1 VFIPWTQQPIGALT
15 FVMRTSVDAA
25 SLAPAVTRTFYELD
39 PQLGIARVSTLDAL
53 VNMRLSQRR
62 FLMVLVAAF
71 ALAAV
76 TIATVGV
83 FGVMSQ
89 AVTERGREIAVRM
102 ALGAG
107 PRTIVSEFLAEAG
120 WMTLVALG
128 VGLGIALL
136 ATRALA
142 GFLYGIAPLDGVSLF
157 AAGGLV
163 VVLALF
169 AAALP
174 SWRAARTNPARVL
187 QDG

>member
-1 VFIPWTQQPIGALT
+1 
-15 FVMRTSVDAA
+15 
-25 SLAPAVTRTFYELD
+25 
-39 PQLGIARVSTLDAL
+39 
-53 VNMRLSQRR
+53 
-62 FLMVLVAAF
+62 
-71 ALAAV
+71 
-76 TIATVGV
+76 
-83 FGVMSQ
+83 
-89 AVTERGREIAVRM
+89 
-102 ALGAG
+102 
-107 PRTIVSEFLAEAG
+107 
-120 WMTLVALG
+120 MTLVALG

>member
-1 VFIPWTQQPIGALT
+1 VLGLLAWMQNMYSAPIPVGFLYFAML
-15 FVMRTSVDAA
+15 M
-25 SLAPAVTRTFYELD
+25 AV
-39 PQLGIARVSTLDAL
+39 AL
-53 VNMRLSQRR
+53 VVPVGLILFNWIATLRGGTATGKPPMR
-62 FLMVLVAAF
+62 F

-157 AAGGLV
+157 AAGALV